1 MTYITRE
8 DSIEFLSFSNRTYN
22 CLRRNGID
30 TIGQV
35 LDFPAEE
42 WKKLPNLGAKSVSE
56 LLGVLEEIRTGSSR
70 FSLVAC
76 RSLPTATEL
85 IPTAPLPEK
94 PVMLTFDDGYETF
107 YAYAYPLL
115 QKYQAKAVLSIHWEH
130 PARRF
135 SPSTKKLSISI

>member
-42 WKKLPNLGAKSVSE
+42 WKNLPNLGAKSVSE
-56 LLGVLEEIRTGSSR
+56 LLGVL
-70 FSLVAC
+70 
-76 RSLPTATEL
+76 
-85 IPTAPLPEK
+85 
-94 PVMLTFDDGYETF
+94 
-107 YAYAYPLL
+107 
-115 QKYQAKAVLSIHWEH
+115 
-130 PARRF
+130 
-135 SPSTKKLSISI
+135 